1 MSIVSG
7 VIRVNAN
14 PQLII
19 LNFFFFFCFISKS
32 QIFSFFYIYILSLK
46 TNEIAREIHK
56 PYIVCVCIILS
67 DRT

>member
-19 LNFFFFFCFISKS
+19 FNLFFFCFISKS

-56 PYIVCVCIILS
+56 PYIVCVCV
-67 DRT
+67 